1 MALVDQAAMLAPG
14 GRVRLVEV
22 DASEFSGG
30 IHRFHYSPFPHTP
43 AEINAANGDENKLGP
58 KPITFGVDEKNY
70 PRLFDFWPF
79 QITDLELSTE
89 QAAEPKLSV
98 SNLDGHITA
107 LCLQFK
113 DMVNARVSIIDTYA
127 VYLDAVNFPGGVNPT
142 ADPTM
147 FSLQTFWLDTKTS
160 EDDETVSWSLS
171 SPADLQG
178 LVIPTRQI
186 TSLCEWALRGQYRSG
201 DGCTYNGT
209 AYFDAKGNPV
219 TDPALDMCG
228 GCLSDCRKRFGTGLA
243 EPNTAV
249 LDFGGYPSTV
259 LISR

>member
-1 MALVDQAAMLAPG
+1 MTALIDTAAMLAPG
-14 GRVRLVEV
+14 GKVRLVEV

-43 AEINAANGDENKLGP
+43 REIDEAQDDESKLGP
-58 KPITFGVDEKNY
+58 KPVVFDGEVY
-70 PRLFDFWPF
+70 DFWPF
-79 QITDLELSTE
+79 QLTGLALSTD
-89 QAAEPKLSV
+89 QAAEPSLSV
-98 SNLDGHITA
+98 SNLDGHISA

-113 DMVNARVSIIDTYA
+113 DMVNAKVSIIDTYT
-127 VYLDAVNFPGGVNPT
+127 VYLDAVNFPDHVNPT

-147 FSLQTFWLDTKTS
+147 FTLQTFWLDTKTS
-160 EDDETVSWSLS
+160 EDDEVVTWALS

-178 LVIPTRQI
+178 QVIPTRQI

-219 TDPALDMCG
+219 ADPALDVCG
-228 GCLSDCRKRFGTGLA
+228 GCLSDCRKRFGAGLA
-243 EPNTAV
+243 EPNAAI
-249 LDFGGYPSTV
+249 LDFGGFPATV
-259 LISR
+259 LFTR

>member
-1 MALVDQAAMLAPG
+1 MALIDQAAMLAPG

-43 AEINAANGDENKLGP
+43 EEIDAANGDEDKLGP
-58 KPITFGVDEKNY
+58 KPITFGVDSKGDA
-70 PRLFDFWPF
+70 RMFDFWPF
-79 QITDLELSTE
+79 QIADIALSTD
-89 QAAEPKLSV
+89 QAAEPKLSA

-113 DMVNARVSIIDTYA
+113 DMVNAKVSIIDTYA
-127 VYLDAVNFPGGVNPT
+127 VYLDGVNFPGGVNPT

-147 FSLQTFWLDTKTS
+147 FTLQTFWMDTKTS
-160 EDDETVSWSLS
+160 EDDEVVTWSLS

-209 AYFDAKGNPV
+209 AYFDEKGNAV
-219 TDPALDMCG
+219 ADPALDSCG
-228 GCLSDCRKRFGTGLA
+228 GCLSDCRKRFGAGLA

-249 LDFGGYPSTV
+249 LDFGGFPATV
-259 LISR
+259 LFTR

>member
-1 MALVDQAAMLAPG
+1 MAFVDQAAMLAPG

-43 AEINAANGDENKLGP
+43 TEIESANGDESKLGP
-58 KPITFGVDEKNY
+58 KPIIWDGKT
-70 PRLFDFWPF
+70 FDFWPF
-79 QITDLELSTE
+79 QISDLALSTD
-89 QAAEPKLSV
+89 QAAEPKLNV

-113 DMVNARVSIIDTYA
+113 DMVNAKVSIIDTYA
-127 VYLDAVNFPGGVNPT
+127 VYLDAANFPGGVNVT

-147 FSLQTFWLDTKTS
+147 FTLQTFWLDTKTS
-160 EDDETVSWSLS
+160 EDDEVVTWVLS

-201 DGCTYNGT
+201 DGCTYIGT
-209 AYFDAKGNPV
+209 AYFDAKGNAV
-219 TDPALDMCG
+219 SDPALDVCG
-228 GCLSDCRKRFGTGLA
+228 GCLSDCRKRFGAGLS
-243 EPNTAV
+243 EPNTAT
-249 LDFGGYPSTV
+249 LDFGGFPATV
-259 LISR
+259 LFTR

>member
-1 MALVDQAAMLAPG
+1 MALVDQAAKLARG
-14 GRVRLVEV
+14 GRVRLIKV

-43 AEINAANGDENKLGP
+43 EEIDATNGDEDKLGP
-58 KPITFGVDEKNY
+58 KPIIWDGEVYE
-70 PRLFDFWPF
+70 FWPF
-79 QITDLELSTE
+79 QMSGLELSTD
-89 QAAEPKLSV
+89 QAAEPDLSV

-107 LCLQFK
+107 LCLQFR
-113 DMVNARVSIIDTYA
+113 DMVNAKVSIIDTYA
-127 VYLDAVNFPGGVNPT
+127 MYLDAVNFPDGVNPT

-147 FSLQTFWLDTKTS
+147 FSLQTFWLDTKTT
-160 EDDETVSWSLS
+160 EHDETVAWSMS

-186 TSLCEWALRGQYRSG
+186 TSLCEWAMRGQYRSG

-219 TDPALDMCG
+219 SDPALDACG

-243 EPNTAV
+243 EPNTAI

>member
-1 MALVDQAAMLAPG
+1 MTALIDTAAMLAPG

-43 AEINAANGDENKLGP
+43 AEIEAAKGDETKLGP
-58 KPITFGVDEKNY
+58 KPIFWDGKT
-70 PRLFDFWPF
+70 FDFWPF
-79 QITDLELSTE
+79 QISDLALSTD

-113 DMVNARVSIIDTYA
+113 DMVNAKVSIIDTYT
-127 VYLDAVNFPGGVNPT
+127 VYLDAVNFPGGVNAT
-142 ADPTM
+142 ADPSM
-147 FSLQTFWLDTKTS
+147 FTLQTFWLDTKTS
-160 EDDETVSWSLS
+160 EDDEVVTWALS
-171 SPADLQG
+171 SPADLQN

-209 AYFDAKGNPV
+209 AYFDAKGNAV
-219 TDPALDMCG
+219 ADPALDVCG
-228 GCLSDCRKRFGTGLA
+228 GCLSDCRKR
-243 EPNTAV
+243 
-249 LDFGGYPSTV
+249 
-259 LISR
+259 

>member
-1 MALVDQAAMLAPG
+1 MALIDQAAMLAPG

-43 AEINAANGDENKLGP
+43 TEIDAANGDEQKLGP
-58 KPITFGVDEKNY
+58 KPILFGGNTYE
-70 PRLFDFWPF
+70 FWPF
-79 QITDLELSTE
+79 QLTDLELSTE

-113 DMVNARVSIIDTYA
+113 DMVNAKVSIIDTYA
-127 VYLDAVNFPGGVNPT
+127 VYLDSVNFPGGVNPT
-142 ADPTM
+142 ADPTA
-147 FSLQTFWLDTKTS
+147 FSLQTFWLDTKSS
-160 EDDETVSWSLS
+160 EDDEVVTWSLS

-209 AYFDAKGNPV
+209 AYFDAKGNAV
-219 TDPALDMCG
+219 ADPALDVCG
-228 GCLSDCRKRFGTGLA
+228 GCLSDCRKRFGAGLV
-243 EPNTAV
+243 EPNTAI
-249 LDFGGYPSTV
+249 LDFGGFPATV
-259 LISR
+259 LFTR

>member
-1 MALVDQAAMLAPG
+1 MTALIDTAAMLAPG
-14 GRVRLVEV
+14 GKVRLVEV

-43 AEINAANGDENKLGP
+43 WEIDEAQGDESKLGP
-58 KPITFGVDEKNY
+58 KPVVFDGKVY
-70 PRLFDFWPF
+70 DFWPF
-79 QITDLELSTE
+79 QLTGLALSTD
-89 QAAEPKLSV
+89 QAAEPSLSV
-98 SNLDGHITA
+98 SNLDGHISA

-113 DMVNARVSIIDTYA
+113 DMVNAKVSIIDTYTG
-127 VYLDAVNFPGGVNPT
+127 YLDAVNFPDHVNPT

-147 FSLQTFWLDTKTS
+147 FTLQTFWLDTKTS
-160 EDDETVSWSLS
+160 EDDEVVTWALS

-219 TDPALDMCG
+219 ADPALDVCG
-228 GCLSDCRKRFGTGLA
+228 GCLSDCRKRFGAGLA
-243 EPNTAV
+243 EPNAAI
-249 LDFGGYPSTV
+249 LDFGGFPATV
-259 LISR
+259 LFTR

>member
-1 MALVDQAAMLAPG
+1 MTALIDTAAMLAPG
-14 GRVRLVEV
+14 GKVRLVEV

-43 AEINAANGDENKLGP
+43 REIDEAQGDESKLGP
-58 KPITFGVDEKNY
+58 KPVVFDGKVY
-70 PRLFDFWPF
+70 DFWPF
-79 QITDLELSTE
+79 QLTGLALSTD
-89 QAAEPKLSV
+89 QAAEPSLSV

-113 DMVNARVSIIDTYA
+113 DMVNAKVSIIETYT
-127 VYLDAVNFPGGVNPT
+127 VYLDAVNFPGRINPT

-147 FSLQTFWLDTKTS
+147 FTLQTFWLDTKTS
-160 EDDETVSWSLS
+160 EDDEVVTWGLS

-209 AYFDAKGNPV
+209 AYFDANGNPV
-219 TDPALDMCG
+219 SDPALDFCG
-228 GCLSDCRKRFGTGLA
+228 GCFSDCRKRFGAGLE
-243 EPNTAV
+243 EPQSAI
-249 LDFGGYPSTV
+249 LDFGGFPATV
-259 LISR
+259 LFSR

>member
-1 MALVDQAAMLAPG
+1 MTALIDTAAMLAPG

-43 AEINAANGDENKLGP
+43 AEIEVANGDETKLGP
-58 KPITFGVDEKNY
+58 KPIIWDGKI
-70 PRLFDFWPF
+70 FDFWPF
-79 QITDLELSTE
+79 QISDLALSTD

-113 DMVNARVSIIDTYA
+113 DMVNAKVSIIDTYA
-127 VYLDAVNFPGGVNPT
+127 VYLDVANFPGGINPT

-147 FSLQTFWLDTKTS
+147 FTIQTFWLDTKTS
-160 EDDETVSWSLS
+160 EDDEVVTWALS

-201 DGCTYNGT
+201 DGCSYNGI

-219 TDPALDMCG
+219 LDPSLDVCG
-228 GCLSDCRKRFGTGLA
+228 GCLSDCRKRFGAGLE
-243 EPNTAV
+243 EPNTAI
-249 LDFGGYPSTV
+249 LDFGGFPATV
-259 LISR
+259 LFSR

>member
-1 MALVDQAAMLAPG
+1 MALVDQAAKLAPG
-14 GRVRLVEV
+14 GRVRLIKV

-43 AEINAANGDENKLGP
+43 EEIDAANGDEDKLGP
-58 KPITFGVDEKNY
+58 KPIIWDGEAY
-70 PRLFDFWPF
+70 EFWPF
-79 QITDLELSTE
+79 QMSGLELSTD
-89 QAAEPKLSV
+89 QAAEPDLSV

-107 LCLQFK
+107 LCLQFR
-113 DMVNARVSIIDTYA
+113 DMVNAKVSIIDTYA

-142 ADPTM
+142 ADPTV
-147 FSLQTFWLDTKTS
+147 FSLQTFWLDTKTA
-160 EDDETVSWSLS
+160 EHDETVAWAMS

-186 TSLCEWALRGQYRSG
+186 TSLCEWAMRGQYRSG

-219 TDPALDMCG
+219 ADPALDACG
-228 GCLSDCRKRFGTGLA
+228 GCLSDCRKRFGAGLT
-243 EPNTAV
+243 EPNTAI

>member
-1 MALVDQAAMLAPG
+1 MMALVDQAAMLAPG

-30 IHRFHYSPFPHTP
+30 IHRFHYAPFPHTP
-43 AEINAANGDENKLGP
+43 EEIDVANGDEQKLGP
-58 KPITFGVDEKNY
+58 KPIVFGGNTY
-70 PRLFDFWPF
+70 DFWPF
-79 QITDLELSTE
+79 QVSGLELSTD
-89 QAAEPKLSV
+89 QAAEPTLSV

-113 DMVNARVSIIDTYA
+113 DMVNAKVGIIDTYA
-127 VYLDAVNFPGGVNPT
+127 VYLDAVNYPGGVNPA
-142 ADPTM
+142 ADSSM
-147 FSLQTFWLDTKTS
+147 FTLQTFWLDTKTS
-160 EDDETVSWSLS
+160 EDDEVVSWSLS

-209 AYFDAKGNPV
+209 AYFDAKGNQV
-219 TDPALDMCG
+219 SDPALDVCG
-228 GCLSDCRKRFGTGLA
+228 GCLSDCRKRFGAGLA
-243 EPNTAV
+243 EPSAAI
-249 LDFGGYPSTV
+249 LDFGGFPATV
-259 LISR
+259 LFTR

>member
-1 MALVDQAAMLAPG
+1 MALVDQAAKLAPG
-14 GRVRLVEV
+14 GRVRLITV

-30 IHRFHYSPFPHTP
+30 IHRFHYSPFPHTSE
-43 AEINAANGDENKLGP
+43 EIDAANGDEDKLGP
-58 KPITFGVDEKNY
+58 KAIIWDGEVYE
-70 PRLFDFWPF
+70 FWPF
-79 QITDLELSTE
+79 QMSGLELSTD
-89 QAAEPKLSV
+89 QAAEPDLSV

-107 LCLQFK
+107 LCLQFR
-113 DMVNARVSIIDTYA
+113 DMVNAKVSIIDTYA
-127 VYLDAVNFPGGVNPT
+127 VYLDAVNFPDGINPT

-147 FSLQTFWLDTKTS
+147 FSLQTFWLDTKTA
-160 EDDETVSWSLS
+160 EHDETVAWAMS

-178 LVIPTRQI
+178 QVIPTRQI
-186 TSLCEWALRGQYRSG
+186 TSLCEWAMRGQYRSG

-219 TDPALDMCG
+219 ADPALDACG
-228 GCLSDCRKRFGTGLA
+228 GCLSDCRKRFGAGLA
-243 EPNTAV
+243 EPNTAI

>member
-1 MALVDQAAMLAPG
+1 MAFVDQAAMLAPG

-30 IHRFHYSPFPHTP
+30 IHRFHYAPLPHTP
-43 AEINAANGDENKLGP
+43 AEIDAANGDENKLGP
-58 KPITFGVDEKNY
+58 KALIFGGKVYDY
-70 PRLFDFWPF
+70 WPF
-79 QITDLELSTE
+79 QLSGLSLSTD
-89 QAAEPKLSV
+89 QAAEPSLSV

-127 VYLDAVNFPGGVNPT
+127 VYLDAVNFPEGVNST

-147 FSLQTFWLDTKTS
+147 FSIQTFWLDTKTS
-160 EDDETVSWSLS
+160 EDDEVVSWSLS
-171 SPADLQG
+171 SPADLQN

-201 DGCTYNGT
+201 DGCTYNGQ
-209 AYFDAKGNPV
+209 AYFDAKGNAV
-219 TDPALDMCG
+219 SDPALDVCG
-228 GCLSDCRKRFGTGLA
+228 GCLSDCRKRFSAGLA
-243 EPNTAV
+243 EPNAAI
-249 LDFGGYPSTV
+249 LDFGGFPATV
-259 LISR
+259 LFTR

>member
-1 MALVDQAAMLAPG
+1 MTALIDTAAMLAPG
-14 GRVRLVEV
+14 GKVRLVEV

-43 AEINAANGDENKLGP
+43 REIDEAQGDESKLGP
-58 KPITFGVDEKNY
+58 KPVVFDGEVY
-70 PRLFDFWPF
+70 DFWPF
-79 QITDLELSTE
+79 QLTGLALSTD
-89 QAAEPKLSV
+89 QAAEPSLSV
-98 SNLDGHITA
+98 SNLDGHISA

-113 DMVNARVSIIDTYA
+113 DMVNAKVSIIDTYT
-127 VYLDAVNFPGGVNPT
+127 VYLDAVNFPDHVNPT

-147 FSLQTFWLDTKTS
+147 FTLQTFWLDTKTS
-160 EDDETVSWSLS
+160 EDDEVVTWALS

-209 AYFDAKGNPV
+209 AYFDAKGNLVADPV
-219 TDPALDMCG
+219 LDVCG
-228 GCLSDCRKRFGTGLA
+228 GCLSDCRKRFGAGLA
-243 EPNTAV
+243 EPNAAI
-249 LDFGGYPSTV
+249 LDFGGFPATV
-259 LISR
+259 LFTR

>member
-1 MALVDQAAMLAPG
+1 MTALIDTAAMLAPG

-43 AEINAANGDENKLGP
+43 AEIEVANGDETKLGP
-58 KPITFGVDEKNY
+58 KPIIWDGKI
-70 PRLFDFWPF
+70 FDFWPF
-79 QITDLELSTE
+79 QISDLALSTD

-113 DMVNARVSIIDTYA
+113 DMVNAKVSIIDTYA
-127 VYLDAVNFPGGVNPT
+127 VYLDAANFPGGINPT

-147 FSLQTFWLDTKTS
+147 FTIQTFWLDTKTS
-160 EDDETVSWSLS
+160 EDDEVVTWALS

-201 DGCTYNGT
+201 DGCSYNGI

-219 TDPALDMCG
+219 SDPSLDVCG
-228 GCLSDCRKRFGTGLA
+228 GCLSDCRKRFGAGLE
-243 EPNTAV
+243 EPNTAI
-249 LDFGGYPSTV
+249 LDFGGFQATV
-259 LISR
+259 LFSR

>member
-1 MALVDQAAMLAPG
+1 MTALIDTAAMLAPG
-14 GRVRLVEV
+14 GKVRLVEV

-43 AEINAANGDENKLGP
+43 REIDEAQGDESKLGP
-58 KPITFGVDEKNY
+58 KPVVFDGEVY
-70 PRLFDFWPF
+70 DFWPF
-79 QITDLELSTE
+79 QLTGLALSTD
-89 QAAEPKLSV
+89 QAAEPSLSV
-98 SNLDGHITA
+98 SNLDGHISA

-113 DMVNARVSIIDTYA
+113 DMVNAKVSIIDTYT
-127 VYLDAVNFPGGVNPT
+127 VYLDAVNFPDHVNPT

-147 FSLQTFWLDTKTS
+147 FTLQTFWLDTKTS
-160 EDDETVSWSLS
+160 EDDEVVTWGLS

-219 TDPALDMCG
+219 ADPALDVCG
-228 GCLSDCRKRFGTGLA
+228 GCLSDCRKRFGAGLA
-243 EPNTAV
+243 EPNAAI
-249 LDFGGYPSTV
+249 LDFGGFPATV
-259 LISR
+259 LFTR

>member
-1 MALVDQAAMLAPG
+1 MTALIDTAAMLAPG
-14 GRVRLVEV
+14 GKVRLVEV

-43 AEINAANGDENKLGP
+43 REIDEAQGDVSKLGP
-58 KPITFGVDEKNY
+58 KPVVFDGEVY
-70 PRLFDFWPF
+70 DFWPF
-79 QITDLELSTE
+79 QLTGLALSTD
-89 QAAEPKLSV
+89 QAAEPSLSV
-98 SNLDGHITA
+98 SNLDGHISA

-113 DMVNARVSIIDTYA
+113 DMVNAKVSIIDTYT
-127 VYLDAVNFPGGVNPT
+127 VYLDAVNFPDHVNPT

-147 FSLQTFWLDTKTS
+147 FTLQTFWLDTKTS
-160 EDDETVSWSLS
+160 EDDEVVTWALS

-186 TSLCEWALRGQYRSG
+186 TSLCEWALRGQYRIG

-219 TDPALDMCG
+219 ADPALDVCG
-228 GCLSDCRKRFGTGLA
+228 GCLSDCRKRFGAGLA
-243 EPNTAV
+243 EPNAAI
-249 LDFGGYPSTV
+249 LDFGGFPATV
-259 LISR
+259 LFTR